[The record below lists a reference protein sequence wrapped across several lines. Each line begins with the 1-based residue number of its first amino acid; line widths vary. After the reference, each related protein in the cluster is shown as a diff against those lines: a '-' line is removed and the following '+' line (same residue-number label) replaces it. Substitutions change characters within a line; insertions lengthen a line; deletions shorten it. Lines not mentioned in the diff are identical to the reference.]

1 MSLLD
6 EIEDRGEVASPRRA
20 RGKHPEGWE
29 PGVEWDG
36 SEGKLT
42 VQTSGS
48 PVWNDLLTEWGF
60 DPVQF
65 EVVEPVQFRTWD
77 ANMGGGEVKRFV
89 YYRATIRR
97 RVDGRVELDALL
109 REVRTWK
116 KRAKRLPDT
125 QGESLAALV
134 VPWADWQIG
143 ADDAGGPQATLARF
157 TDSIGQIQDRWRD
170 LRRIGVPLG
179 RMVVCGLGDLGE
191 QCSNGWYAQ
200 QAFRAQLNNRDQRVL
215 VRRMVVQALKEW
227 APMAPEITVAA
238 VGGNHGEERVGTQS
252 NTDFADNRDV
262 AVFEDVAE
270 ILRESDRFA
279 HVQCVIPN
287 RELTLTLDLYGTIVA
302 LAHGHQI
309 GKASGSSPAL
319 KAQAWWKDQMKSMRP
334 VGDADLLL
342 TGHFHHL
349 IVQSVG
355 PRTHIQCPALHG
367 GSDWWDEIK
376 GGGDRP
382 GQLSLVVDGGGW
394 DHLKFH

>member
-1 MSLLD
+1 MDDLLG
-6 EIEDRGEVASPRRA
+6 EIQDRVEIQDARKR

-48 PVWNDLLTEWGF
+48 PVWDDLMTQWGF
-60 DPVQF
+60 DPLLF

-77 ANMGGGEVKRFV
+77 ANVGGGEIQRMY
-89 YYRATIRR
+89 YYRAVIRR
-97 RVDGRVELDALL
+97 RGDGRVELDELIAQ
-109 REVRTWK
+109 VRKWRRVASPK
-116 KRAKRLPDT
+116 QRASDRN
-125 QGESLAALV
+125 LAALV

-143 ADDAGGPQATLARF
+143 ADDAGGPKATLTRF

-170 LRRIGVPLG
+170 LRKVGVPLG
-179 RMVVCGLGDLGE
+179 RLVVCGMGDLGE
-191 QCSNGWYAQ
+191 NCQSFYSQ
-200 QAFRAQLNNRDQRVL
+200 QRFRVTLNNRDQRVL
-215 VRRMVVQALKEW
+215 VRRMIVQALKEW
-227 APMAPEITVAA
+227 APLAAEITVAA
-238 VGGNHGEERVGTQS
+238 VGGNHGEERIDGQS
-252 NTDFADNRDV
+252 YTDFADNRDV

-270 ILRESDRFA
+270 ILHESDRFE
-279 HVQCVIPN
+279 HVRTVIPN
-287 RELTLTLDLYGTIVA
+287 KDLTLTLDLYGTIIG

-309 GKASGSSPAL
+309 QKAAGGSAGL
-319 KAQAWWKDQMKSMRP
+319 KTQAWWKDQMKSLRP
-334 VGDADLLL
+334 IGDADLLI

-349 IVQSVG
+349 LVQSVG

-367 GSDWWDEIK
+367 GSDWWDEIR

-382 GQLSLVVDGGGW
+382 GQLSLVVGMDGW

>member
-6 EIEDRGEVASPRRA
+6 DIEDRGEQVNARRP

-42 VQTSGS
+42 VQTQGS
-48 PVWNDLLTEWGF
+48 PIWDDLLREWGF
-60 DPVQF
+60 PPDTF

-77 ANMGGGEVKRFV
+77 ANMGGGKTKRFV

-109 REVRTWK
+109 TEVRKWK
-116 KRAKRLPDT
+116 ARKPPNSQKTVSD
-125 QGESLAALV
+125 AALV

-170 LRRIGVPLG
+170 LRKIGVPLG
-179 RMVVCGLGDLGE
+179 RLVVAGLGDLGE
-191 QCSNGWYAQ
+191 SCSQFYRQ
-200 QAFRAQLNNRDQRVL
+200 QTFRVMLNNRDQRVL
-215 VRRMVVQALKEW
+215 VRRMAVQALKEW
-227 APMAPEITVAA
+227 APLAPEITVAA
-238 VGGNHGEERVGTQS
+238 VGGNHGEEREGGQS
-252 NTDFADNRDV
+252 FTDFADNRDV

-279 HVQCVIPN
+279 HVHSVIPN
-287 RELTLTLDLYGTIVA
+287 KDLTVTLDLYGTIVA

-309 GKASGSSPAL
+309 GKAAGSSPAL

-382 GQLSLVVDGGGW
+382 GQITLVVDGSGW